1 MGSVTGTQLA
11 RVLVWATHRGMGV
24 MDGGLGRGAAVE
36 FREKAPG
43 CVQCNSW
50 PDDRSVS
57 SLLLGV
63 GRKLQEL

>member
-1 MGSVTGTQLA
+1 
-11 RVLVWATHRGMGV
+11 